1 MAKVFVD
8 TAAWI
13 ALINVD
19 DIFHEQAKCVRANL
33 QQQKCHLV
41 TTDFILLEVADAL
54 VSPKIRPQTIRFI
67 NRLKN
72 LIGLQIIPLSQS
84 LFDEGWQ
91 LYSQR
96 LDKDWGLTDCI
107 SFVIMQREGITL
119 AFTSDRHFEQ
129 AGFTRLLNPPSS

>member
-1 MAKVFVD
+1 MIKVFVD

-19 DIFHEQAKCVRANL
+19 DAFHQQAKRVRINL
-33 QQQKCHLV
+33 QQQKLKLV
-41 TTDFILLEVADAL
+41 TTDFVLLEVADAL
-54 VSPKIRPQTIRFI
+54 ALPKIRFQTIRFI

-72 LIGLQIIPLSQS
+72 LEGLQILPISQS
-84 LFDEGWQ
+84 LFDAGWE

-119 AFTSDRHFEQ
+119 AFTCDRHFEQ
-129 AGFTRLLNPPSS
+129 AGFTRLLNP

>member
-1 MAKVFVD
+1 MKKVFVD

-19 DIFHEQAKCVRANL
+19 DAFYEQAKRVRGVL
-33 QQQKCHLV
+33 QEQRCQLV
-41 TTDFILLEVADAL
+41 TTDFVLLEVADAL
-54 VSPKIRPQTIRFI
+54 VLPKIRSQTIRFI

-72 LIGLQIIPLSQS
+72 LVGLQIIPLSQS

-107 SFVIMQREGITL
+107 SFVIMKREGITS
-119 AFTSDRHFEQ
+119 AFTSDYHFEQ
-129 AGFTRLLNPPSS
+129 AGFTRLLNPLSN